1 MNIITAKVIRISC
14 RVFDAAV
21 NGMAQ
26 SQIEGDLVIE
36 DETGIL
42 IEGNATAKGTVKNK
56 IISFEGTG
64 CSLKADLLDCE
75 FNGNGDTRLIGT
87 MTGGTFSNGILE
99 SQSRI
104 DGSVIFSSLIKGTVA
119 NVSSMS
125 GATFD
130 NAALLPS
137 TTAPVNDFNGIIRY
151 EENRDM
157 GAQVSKA
164 CFQFTNSDGKYLK
177 WSSGDVSYDDDKR
190 NDGIPF
196 NGEYNGISAKF
207 SYGQSTFVTENATF
221 KYVKKK
227 VEWTSGG
234 APAHLLER
242 NDINAILLNGSYGD
256 SSSENGFTGKLK
268 SDTQGTMS
276 FENGYAEIE
285 KGLFKKI
292 KAKDCKWAELSKFTI
307 DKSDIAIGEMSFTCK
322 GASFI
327 YDGQHPFIIWKKGTF
342 SEGTWTKGLW
352 NAKDSDWKGGYDE
365 DGNFHDEG
373 DSPRHWGM
381 TIRTVPE
388 TGTKD
393 SSGQISFKK
402 NEDAGYD
409 YEERYRIMQQCGMI
423 SSFDFTDTTQFG
435 DIEGMFVNI
444 GNPHTEKEHESLDV
458 VYSNGLR
465 VLYHPTNSSTNG
477 SKVELSIASI
487 EFFDPSLIERI
498 FGLERPFDGFKY
510 DSDGN
515 IDTKHVQRG
524 SKKKYTVS
532 RELKERA
539 LAIAKSGLYDG
550 IKNKDI
556 AWCKANGENAVKT
569 YKEEYEKCKS
579 MSEMEL
585 EKEVKAYAGIIY
597 AWKTSMQF
605 KN

>member
-36 DETGIL
+36 DESGIL

-56 IISFEGTG
+56 IISFDGTG

-104 DGSVIFSSLIKGTVA
+104 DGGVIFSSLIKGTVA

-130 NAALLPS
+130 NATLLPS
-137 TTAPVNDFNGIIRY
+137 TTAPVNDFNGTIRY
-151 EENRDM
+151 EENRDK
-157 GAQVSKA
+157 GVQVSKA
-164 CFQFTNSDGKYLK
+164 SFQFTNSDGKYLK
-177 WSSGDVSYDDDKR
+177 WSSGDVSYNDDEK

-196 NGEYNGISAKF
+196 NGEYNSISAKF

-221 KYVKKK
+221 KYAKKK

-307 DKSDIAIGEMSFTCK
+307 DKSDIAIGKMSFTCK

-327 YDGQHPFIIWKKGTF
+327 YDGQHSFIIWKKGTF

-352 NAKDSDWKGGYDE
+352 NAKDSDWKGGHDE

-409 YEERYRIMQQCGMI
+409 YEERYKIMQQCGMI

-444 GNPHTEKEHESLDV
+444 GNPRTEKEHESLDV

-498 FGLERPFDGFKY
+498 FDIERPFGGFKY

-515 IDTKHVQRG
+515 IDTKHVQ
-524 SKKKYTVS
+524 SAIKNEYTVS

-550 IKNKDI
+550 IKNKDM

-585 EKEVKAYAGIIY
+585 AKEVKAYAKIIHK
-597 AWKTSMQF
+597 WKTTMNS
-605 KN
+605 

>member
-14 RVFDAAV
+14 RVFDAAI

-36 DETGIL
+36 DESGIL
-42 IEGNATAKGTVKNK
+42 IEGNATAKGTVKSK

-125 GATFD
+125 GTTFD

-137 TTAPVNDFNGIIRY
+137 TTAPVNDFNGTIRY

-177 WSSGDVSYDDDKR
+177 WSSGDVSYNDDGKK
-190 NDGIPF
+190 DGIPF

-207 SYGQSTFVTENATF
+207 SYGQRTFITENATF
-221 KYVKKK
+221 KYAKKK

-307 DKSDIAIGEMSFTCK
+307 DKSDITIGEMSFTCK

-409 YEERYRIMQQCGMI
+409 YEERYKIMQQCGMI

-435 DIEGMFVNI
+435 DIEGMFVNRGI
-444 GNPHTEKEHESLDV
+444 GHDSLDV

-477 SKVELSIASI
+477 SKTELSIASI

-498 FGLERPFDGFKY
+498 FRLERPFDGFKY

-515 IDTKHVQRG
+515 IDTKHVQSG
-524 SKKKYTVS
+524 SKSEYTIS

-585 EKEVKAYAGIIY
+585 AKEVKAYADIIY

-605 KN
+605 MN

>member
-36 DETGIL
+36 DESGIL

-56 IISFEGTG
+56 IISFDGTG

-130 NAALLPS
+130 NATLLPS

-164 CFQFTNSDGKYLK
+164 SFQFTNSDGKYLK

-221 KYVKKK
+221 KYAKKK

-242 NDINAILLNGSYGD
+242 NDINAILLNGSYGN

-307 DKSDIAIGEMSFTCK
+307 DKSDIAIGKMSFTCK

-327 YDGQHPFIIWKKGTF
+327 YDGQHSFIIWKKGTF

-352 NAKDSDWKGGYDE
+352 NAKDSDWKGGHDE

-409 YEERYRIMQQCGMI
+409 YEERYKIMQQCGMI

-435 DIEGMFVNI
+435 DIEGMFVNRGI
-444 GNPHTEKEHESLDV
+444 GHDSLDV

-477 SKVELSIASI
+477 SKTELSIASI

-515 IDTKHVQRG
+515 IDTKHVQSG
-524 SKKKYTVS
+524 NKSEYTVS

-550 IKNKDI
+550 IKNKDM
-556 AWCKANGENAVKT
+556 AWCKTNGENAVKT

-605 KN
+605 MN

>member
-1 MNIITAKVIRISC
+1 MTR
-14 RVFDAAV
+14 
-21 NGMAQ
+21 

-36 DETGIL
+36 DKTGIL
-42 IEGNATAKGTVKNK
+42 IAGSATAKETIKNK
-56 IISFEGTG
+56 SISFDGTG
-64 CSLKADLLDCE
+64 CSLKADLLNCE

-87 MTGGTFSNGILE
+87 MTGGTFSGGILE
-99 SQSRI
+99 SQSTI
-104 DGSVIFSSLIKGTVA
+104 NGSVIFSSLIKGTVA

-130 NAALLPS
+130 NATLLPS
-137 TTAPVNDFNGIIRY
+137 TIAPVNDFNGTIRY
-151 EENRDM
+151 EENRDK
-157 GAQVSKA
+157 GVQVSKA

-177 WSSGDVSYDDDKR
+177 WSSGDVSYNDDKK

-207 SYGQSTFVTENATF
+207 SYGRSTFITENATF
-221 KYVKKK
+221 KYAKKK

-234 APAHLLER
+234 APTHLLER
-242 NDINAILLNGSYGD
+242 NDINAILFNGSYGN

-307 DKSDIAIGEMSFTCK
+307 DKSDIVIGKMSLTCK
-322 GASFI
+322 DASFI
-327 YDGQHPFIIWKKGTF
+327 YDGQHSFVIWKKGTF
-342 SEGTWTKGLW
+342 SEGTWTKGFW

-381 TIRTVPE
+381 TITTELE

-409 YEERYRIMQQCGMI
+409 YEERYKIMQQCGMI
-423 SSFDFTDTTQFG
+423 SSFDFTDTMQFG

-444 GNPHTEKEHESLDV
+444 GKEHKSLDV

-498 FGLERPFDGFKY
+498 FNTERPFGGFKY
-510 DSDGN
+510 NSDGN
-515 IDTKHVQRG
+515 IDTNHFQSAIKNE
-524 SKKKYTVS
+524 YTVS

-539 LAIAKSGLYDG
+539 VAIAKSGLYDG

-569 YKEEYEKCKS
+569 YKEEYEKCKN

-585 EKEVKAYAGIIY
+585 EKEVKAYANRIY
-597 AWKTSMQF
+597 AWKTTMNS
-605 KN
+605 